1 MRLSTRLRSY
11 AMRLL
16 GSQAMLTL
24 PRSVARARR
33 KNRGQTPT
41 IYYFHQV
48 DDPYSLIMAQQ
59 LERFAAMISLDI
71 TPYLVSGPNDA
82 FKGDASRFDDW
93 ALRDAASIA
102 SFLGLSLI
110 HI

>member
-16 GSQAMLTL
+16 GSQAMLNL

-33 KNRGQTPT
+33 KIRGQTPT

-48 DDPYSLIMAQQ
+48 DDPYSLI
-59 LERFAAMISLDI
+59 
-71 TPYLVSGPNDA
+71 PYDA
-82 FKGDASRFDDW
+82 CEAY
-93 ALRDAASIA
+93 I
-102 SFLGLSLI
+102 
-110 HI
+110 